1 MLKQLNFLMPY
12 SHLRRITLPELM
24 TTGLSPYA
32 IYCTR
37 LLKKILANRLRE
49 VLDSLV
55 GPDQTTFVKLRAGTS
70 IENVLFRA

>member
-12 SHLRRITLPELM
+12 SQKDNPSRIDDYGPISL
-24 TTGLSPYA
+24 
-32 IYCTR
+32 CN
-37 LLKKILANRLRE
+37 LLYKIIEKILANRLRE